1 MPRRIGVW
9 QPEGLRH
16 IGRYVSVSSPSIQRM
31 RIGRLAVYLGL
42 AICPAAAQSR
52 IEAEI
57 QKVRKSLA
65 DRPIN
70 DPNFAGVP
78 AEIETRSKAAADA
91 AGAGLYYFSLE
102 RLGQSLDMLNGA
114 RTGIDLV
121 KTAGADLPSFEK
133 EWNKTAGELEAFRKD
148 FDKHNWSAAPAAVRA
163 LGEAAATRTT
173 PLLDG
178 SRGFALT
185 TKPADGL
192 YYLGQVRGQMEFA
205 RFSEEVDLARKGRAT
220 PLRSFLPELQA
231 LQQKVNAAFQPPKSI
246 DQHPLFIALN
256 STIKLANE
264 LDAAR
269 RYAGALYQY
278 LEAVRIFRMMD
289 ATPVAADAQAA
300 LIGKLESERVRLAAS
315 RQDDSI
321 AQLFFERA
329 LWQSKHPD
337 GSPSSADEWR
347 AVSAI
352 AEAIVPAYEAALK
365 PATVSRAAKGKTVEL
380 TLVRWPYT

>member
-1 MPRRIGVW
+1 M
-9 QPEGLRH
+9 
-16 IGRYVSVSSPSIQRM
+16 
-31 RIGRLAVYLGL
+31 RLARMAIYLCL
-42 AICPAAAQSR
+42 AIYPGAAQSR

-57 QKVRKSLA
+57 QRVRQSLA
-65 DRPIN
+65 DKPIN

-78 AEIETRSKAAADA
+78 AEIATRSQSAADA
-91 AGAGLYYFSLE
+91 AKAGRFYFGLE
-102 RLGQSLDMLNGA
+102 RLGQSMDMLNGA
-114 RTGIDLV
+114 RAGIDLA

-133 EWNKTAGELEAFRKD
+133 EWNQTAAELETFRKD
-148 FDKHNWSAAPAAVRA
+148 FDKHNWSAAPAGVRA
-163 LGEAAATRTT
+163 LAEAAATRTT

-178 SRGFALT
+178 SRGFALS

-205 RFSEEVDLARKGRAT
+205 RFSEGLNLARKGRAM

-246 DQHPLFIALN
+246 DQHQLFISVN
-256 STIKLANE
+256 STLKLANE
-264 LDAAR
+264 LDASR

-278 LEAVRIFRMMD
+278 LEAVRIFQMMD
-289 ATPVAADAQAA
+289 ATPLAPDAKAA
-300 LIGKLESERVRLAAS
+300 LIGKLEAQHAKLAVS

-321 AQLFFERA
+321 ALLFLERA

-337 GSPSSADEWR
+337 GSPSSGDEWR
-347 AVSAI
+347 AAAAI
-352 AEAIVPAYEAALK
+352 AESIGPAYEATLK

>member
-1 MPRRIGVW
+1 
-9 QPEGLRH
+9 
-16 IGRYVSVSSPSIQRM
+16 M
-31 RIGRLAVYLGL
+31 RIARIAIYLCL
-42 AICPAAAQSR
+42 AIYPAAGQSR

-57 QKVRKSLA
+57 HRVQQSLA

-70 DPNFAGVP
+70 DPNFAAVP
-78 AEIETRSKAAADA
+78 GEIAIRSKSAADA
-91 AGAGLYYFSLE
+91 AAARRFYFSLE

-114 RTGIDLV
+114 RAGVDLV
-121 KTAGADLPSFEK
+121 RTAGADLPSFEK
-133 EWNKTAGELEAFRKD
+133 EWNRTAAELESFRKD
-148 FDKHNWSAAPAAVRA
+148 FDKHNWAAAPAAVRA
-163 LGEAAATRTT
+163 LAEAAGTRTT

-178 SRGFALT
+178 SRGFALS

-205 RFSEEVDLARKGRAT
+205 RFSEGLDLARKGRAL

-246 DQHPLFIALN
+246 DQHPLFISVN
-256 STIKLANE
+256 SVLKLANE
-264 LDAAR
+264 LDASR
-269 RYAGALYQY
+269 RYSGALYQY
-278 LEAVRIFRMMD
+278 LEAVRMFQMMD
-289 ATPVAADAQAA
+289 ATPTAVDAQPA
-300 LIGKLESERVRLAAS
+300 LIGKLESARAKLAAS

-329 LWQSKHPD
+329 LWQAKHPD

-347 AVSAI
+347 AAAAI
-352 AEAIVPAYEAALK
+352 AESILPAYEAALR
-365 PATVSRAAKGKTVEL
+365 PATVSRAAKGKTIDL